1 MSILSVAILSSMADD
16 RFRHCAEIRRTVFQV
31 GQGVSEEREVDGLDD
46 QCIHL
51 LAECDGI
58 PCGTA
63 RYYVKGSWAKVER
76 VAVLGAHRGKSV
88 GRSLMSAIEAHA
100 RSVGCLGVMLS
111 SQEEVIPFY
120 EALHY
125 RVVGDLFF
133 DADIPHRNMRK
144 RFQQRPKT
152 QG

>member
-1 MSILSVAILSSMADD
+1 MSVLSVAILSSTSDD
-16 RFRHCAEIRRTVFQV
+16 RFRLCAEIRRVVFSRP
-31 GQGVSEEREVDGLDD
+31 GVSEAREVDGLDD

-51 LAECDGI
+51 LAECDGT

-63 RYYVKGSWAKVER
+63 RYYVKGAWAKVER
-76 VAVLGAHRGKSV
+76 VAVLGAYRGKSV

-100 RSVGCLGVMLS
+100 RSVGCVGVMLA

-144 RFQQRPKT
+144 PFQVRSGT